1 MNIARVLIVIRRNDT
16 HKTCKDKNAI
26 SNKWVVCLKML
37 NNINLVKIKDMFKN
51 TNICQRE
58 VKMNNMKSYF

>member
-1 MNIARVLIVIRRNDT
+1 
-16 HKTCKDKNAI
+16 
-26 SNKWVVCLKML
+26 ML

-58 VKMNNMKSYF
+58 VKINNTKSYFKICYIS